1 MATRIKPP
9 NKYMNKCIF
18 RRKKEKSVPKPV
30 FFKLSEQSSS
40 FLTVI
45 ASLVGL
51 KH

>member
-9 NKYMNKCIF
+9 NKYIYKYIF
-18 RRKKEKSVPKPV
+18 RRKKKKSIPKPV
-30 FFKLSEQSSS
+30 YFKLSEQSSS

-45 ASLVGL
+45 TSLVGL